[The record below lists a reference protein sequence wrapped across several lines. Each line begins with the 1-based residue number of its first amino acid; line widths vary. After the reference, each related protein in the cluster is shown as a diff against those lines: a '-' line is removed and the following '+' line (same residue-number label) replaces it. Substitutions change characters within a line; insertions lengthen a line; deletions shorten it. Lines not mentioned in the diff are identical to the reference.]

1 MGLLGG
7 ALVNRISAL
16 LKETPEAPLPLLPC
30 EDTAR
35 RPSVNQEE
43 GLTGLRICWHLDF
56 GIPRLWEVNLSII
69 VKSQVLLQP
78 ELVKAYGL
86 IFWLWYL
93 EKMAVNFSEAS
104 EFSGEMKKSS
114 RIKRVKKKKKAV
126 SSAFIC
132 LEKNSCVVVSVIMC
146 LILHRVGWGMVSWI
160 IKHCQ
165 VILKLWVIYF
175 ILQISMAFV
184 KNWAVSHGK
193 TSSVRTQKPALDQ
206 IGYLMKNRL
215 KSKSNVFG
223 IKPRLLIPFR

>member
-16 LKETPEAPLPLLPC
+16 LKETPEAPLPLPPC

-69 VKSQVLLQP
+69 IKSQVLLQP

-93 EKMAVNFSEAS
+93 EKTGVNFSEAS

-114 RIKRVKKKKKAV
+114 GIKRVKKKKK
-126 SSAFIC
+126 
-132 LEKNSCVVVSVIMC
+132 SCVFCFYLPWEKQLCCGFCHNVSD
-146 LILHRVGWGMVSWI
+146 LTQSGVGNGFVNYKTLSSHSKTMGYIFHFANFYGICEELGCFPWQNIQREDTKASSW
-160 IKHCQ
+160 
-165 VILKLWVIYF
+165 
-175 ILQISMAFV
+175 S
-184 KNWAVSHGK
+184 
-193 TSSVRTQKPALDQ
+193 
-206 IGYLMKNRL
+206 NRL
-215 KSKSNVFG
+215 FDEK
-223 IKPRLLIPFR
+223 